1 MSNTKWSLAEEAPGP
16 AQLLSASYRG
26 SLTTH
31 VIVFTKSTQADAS
44 TQTQLNREIR
54 FIFFFFLCPKL
65 QLIFNT
71 SRFVEWNCTVFS
83 FDLHTLEAV
92 WNLTGCLGET

>member
-1 MSNTKWSLAEEAPGP
+1 MSDTVWSLAEQAPGP

-31 VIVFTKSTQADAS
+31 VIVFTKTTQADAS
-44 TQTQLNREIR
+44 TQTQLKREIR
-54 FIFFFFLCPKL
+54 FVFFFSLCPKL

-92 WNLTGCLGET
+92 WNLAGCLGET